1 MTGTLPSLRPFRA
14 TPVLFAALAT
24 AACAAI
30 CSFRLGEKSLW
41 LDELFSI
48 AFVREPW
55 PVFFRIL
62 ELRDANMSFYY
73 IILKGWARFGDG
85 EAMLRVPSVLFAV
98 ASVPALFLLGRR
110 LVGERSAAVACWLL
124 ALSGFLFRHAREARG
139 YSLVVLLL
147 ILAALALARAGS
159 QEGRRGDLA
168 AFVLLSALA
177 AWAHAYALLATAG
190 QLLALS
196 IRREEK
202 LPFPVVAGCAAGW
215 LLLVSPLCAF
225 LVFRDVGQIDWI
237 RSPFPMGAAELLKA
251 LSGRNAALIP
261 LYLAL
266 VPMGALALRK
276 LPDPPPGGPFAA
288 LLLFAWL
295 VFPPLVSFSV
305 SVFKPV
311 FNNRYLIVILPPFLL
326 LAARGLEAV
335 PRPVWRRAALVALV
349 ALTLAAIPSHFRVPS
364 HDWRGAFSHVFER
377 AKPGD
382 GIFFHRFYGV
392 LGLSYYR
399 SRLSTHSGGV
409 PEITYPDRFGIL
421 DYAAWRVPSPD
432 AETAASALARH
443 PRVWLFLSGADSGPG
458 SMVLRDLREAFSRE
472 AVLREE
478 TDFTRVRVLLY
489 ERK

>member
-1 MTGTLPSLRPFRA
+1 MRSFRA
-14 TPVLFAALAT
+14 TPGLFAALAT
-24 AACAAI
+24 VACATLF
-30 CSFRLGEKSLW
+30 SFRLGEQSLC
-41 LDELFSI
+41 LDELFSF

-62 ELRDANMSFYY
+62 ELREANMSLYFVL
-73 IILKGWARFGDG
+73 LKGWARFGDG

-147 ILAALALARAGS
+147 ILAALALARAAS
-159 QEGRRGDLA
+159 QEGRNGDLA

-190 QLLALS
+190 QLLALA
-196 IRREEK
+196 IRREER

-225 LVFRDVGQIDWI
+225 LVFRDVGQIDWL
-237 RSPFPMGAAELLKA
+237 RSPFPWGVAELLKA
-251 LSGRNAALIP
+251 LSGRNKALIP

-266 VPMGALALRK
+266 VPLGVLALRK
-276 LPDPPPGGPFAA
+276 FPDKPPGGPFAA
-288 LLLFAWL
+288 LLLSAWL

-305 SVFKPV
+305 SVLKPV
-311 FNNRYLIVILPPFLL
+311 FYKRYLIVVLPPFLL

-335 PRPVWRRAALVALV
+335 PRPDWRRAAAVTLA
-349 ALTLAAIPSHFRVPS
+349 ALTLAAIPGHFRIPS
-364 HDWRGAFSHVFER
+364 DGFREAISHVFER
-377 AKPGD
+377 ARPGD
-382 GIFFHRFYGV
+382 GIFFHGFYGV

-399 SRLSTHSGGV
+399 NRLSMHSGGV
-409 PEITYPDRFGIL
+409 PETAYPDRFGIL

-432 AETAASALARH
+432 AETASSALARH
-443 PRVWLFLSGADSGPG
+443 PRVWLFLSGWHGHAVPG
-458 SMVLRDLREAFSRE
+458 SAVLRDLREAFSRR

-478 TDFTRVRVLLY
+478 TDFTRVWVLLY